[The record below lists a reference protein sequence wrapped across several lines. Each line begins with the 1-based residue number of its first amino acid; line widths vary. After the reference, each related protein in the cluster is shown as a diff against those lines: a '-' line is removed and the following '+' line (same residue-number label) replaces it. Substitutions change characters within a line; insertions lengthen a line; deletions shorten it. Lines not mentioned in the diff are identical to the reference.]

1 MNKPCLYCHHCP
13 PRNVL
18 DFWLFRL
25 PVGLKTPIINTKLDM
40 QPLEFAIFLQFFVG
54 LIAAVNPIGIMPIF
68 VSLTGHM
75 SPEER
80 NKTALTANIA
90 VCVILTVSLLA
101 GQFLLDMF
109 SISLDSFRVAGG
121 LLLLTIAFSMMSG
134 KLGEDKQNKQE
145 KSESVSREQIGVV
158 PLAMP
163 LMAGP
168 GAISS
173 TIVYGSR
180 YPGITSTVGIA
191 LTIVVFATCC
201 WMLFRAAPIIVRF
214 LGQTG
219 INVITRIMGL
229 ILAALGIEFIA
240 NGLRALFP
248 GLA

>member
-1 MNKPCLYCHHCP
+1 
-13 PRNVL
+13 
-18 DFWLFRL
+18 
-25 PVGLKTPIINTKLDM
+25 M
-40 QPLEFAIFLQFFVG
+40 QTFEIAIFLQFFLG
-54 LIAAVNPIGIMPIF
+54 LVAAVNPVGIMPVF
-68 VSLTGHM
+68 VSLTSHM
-75 SPEER
+75 TQEEK
-80 NKTALTANIA
+80 NKTALTANLA
-90 VCVILTVSLLA
+90 VAIILVVSLMA
-101 GQFLLDMF
+101 GQMLLDMF

-121 LLLLTIAFSMMSG
+121 LLLLSIAFSMMSG

-145 KSESVSREQIGVV
+145 KSEYVSREQIGVV

-180 YPGITSTVGIA
+180 YPGMVDTVGIII
-191 LTIVVFATCC
+191 TILVFATCT
-201 WMLFRAAPIIVRF
+201 WLLFRSAPLIVRF

-229 ILAALGIEFIA
+229 ILGALGIEFIA
-240 NGLRALFP
+240 NGLRNLFP

>member
-1 MNKPCLYCHHCP
+1 
-13 PRNVL
+13 
-18 DFWLFRL
+18 
-25 PVGLKTPIINTKLDM
+25 M
-40 QPLEFAIFLQFFVG
+40 QSFEMAIYLQFFLG
-54 LIAAVNPIGIMPIF
+54 LVAAVNPVGIMPVF

-75 SPEER
+75 TAEEKH
-80 NKTALTANIA
+80 KTATTANLA
-90 VCVILTVSLLA
+90 VLIILTVSLLA
-101 GQFLLDMF
+101 GQMLLDMF
-109 SISLDSFRVAGG
+109 SISIDSFRVAGG
-121 LLLLTIAFSMMSG
+121 LLLMSIAFSMMSG

-173 TIVYGSR
+173 TIVYGAR
-180 YPGITSTVGIA
+180 YPSMLDTVGIMCTVA
-191 LTIVVFATCC
+191 IFCVMC
-201 WMLFRAAPIIVRF
+201 WLLFRCAPYIVRF

-229 ILAALGIEFIA
+229 ILGALGIEFIA
-240 NGLRALFP
+240 NGLRNLFP

>member
-1 MNKPCLYCHHCP
+1 
-13 PRNVL
+13 
-18 DFWLFRL
+18 
-25 PVGLKTPIINTKLDM
+25 M
-40 QPLEFAIFLQFFVG
+40 QSFEIAIFLQFFLG
-54 LIAAVNPIGIMPIF
+54 LVAAVNPVGIMPVF

-75 SPEER
+75 TLEEK
-80 NKTALTANIA
+80 NKTAATANIA
-90 VCVILTVSLLA
+90 VAIILIIALLA
-101 GQFLLDMF
+101 GQMLLDLF

-121 LLLLTIAFSMMSG
+121 LLLLSIAFSMMSG

-145 KSESVSREQIGVV
+145 KSEYISREQIAVV

-163 LMAGP
+163 LMAGL

-180 YPGITSTVGIA
+180 YPNMLDTLGIILTVVA
-191 LTIVVFATCC
+191 FSFCSWL
-201 WMLFRAAPIIVRF
+201 LFRSAPYIVRL

-229 ILAALGIEFIA
+229 ILGALGIEFIA
-240 NGLRALFP
+240 NGLRNLFP

>member
-1 MNKPCLYCHHCP
+1 
-13 PRNVL
+13 
-18 DFWLFRL
+18 
-25 PVGLKTPIINTKLDM
+25 M
-40 QPLEFAIFLQFFVG
+40 QPLELAIFLQFFVG
-54 LIAAVNPIGIMPIF
+54 LIAAVNPVGIMPIF

-80 NKTALTANIA
+80 NKTALTANLA
-90 VCVILTVSLLA
+90 VAVILTVSLLA
-101 GQFLLDMF
+101 GQLLLDMF

-145 KSESVSREQIGVV
+145 KSESISREQIGVV

-180 YPGITSTVGIA
+180 YPGMSSTIGIA
-191 LTIVVFATCC
+191 VTIVAFAFCC
-201 WMLFRAAPIIVRF
+201 WLLFRAAPIIVRF

>member
-1 MNKPCLYCHHCP
+1 
-13 PRNVL
+13 
-18 DFWLFRL
+18 
-25 PVGLKTPIINTKLDM
+25 M
-40 QPLEFAIFLQFFVG
+40 QSFEIAIFLQFFLG
-54 LIAAVNPIGIMPIF
+54 LVAAVNPVGIMPVF

-75 SPEER
+75 TLEEK
-80 NKTALTANIA
+80 NKTAATANIA
-90 VCVILTVSLLA
+90 VAIILIIALLA
-101 GQFLLDMF
+101 GQMLLDLF

-121 LLLLTIAFSMMSG
+121 LLLLSIAFSMMSG

-145 KSESVSREQIGVV
+145 KSEYISREQIAVV

-180 YPGITSTVGIA
+180 YPNMLDTLGIILTVVA
-191 LTIVVFATCC
+191 FSFCSWL
-201 WMLFRAAPIIVRF
+201 LFRSAPYIVRL

-229 ILAALGIEFIA
+229 ILGALGIEFIA
-240 NGLRALFP
+240 NGLRNLFP
-248 GLA
+248 RLSVNRE

>member
-1 MNKPCLYCHHCP
+1 MSNF
-13 PRNVL
+13 
-18 DFWLFRL
+18 D
-25 PVGLKTPIINTKLDM
+25 I
-40 QPLEFAIFLQFFVG
+40 AIFLQFFLGMV
-54 LIAAVNPIGIMPIF
+54 AAVNPVGIMPVF

-75 SPEER
+75 SPEEK
-80 NKTALTANIA
+80 NKTALTANVA
-90 VCVILTVSLLA
+90 VAVILVVSLLA
-101 GQFLLDMF
+101 GQLLLDMF
-109 SISLDSFRVAGG
+109 SISLDSFRIAGG
-121 LLLLTIAFSMMSG
+121 LLLLSIAFSMMSG

-145 KSESVSREQIGVV
+145 KSEYVSREQIGVV

-180 YPGITSTVGIA
+180 YPSMMDTVGI
-191 LTIVVFATCC
+191 VVTVGLFCACS
-201 WMLFRAAPIIVRF
+201 WVLFRSAPLIVRF

-229 ILAALGIEFIA
+229 ILAALGVEFIA
-240 NGLRALFP
+240 NGLRNLFP

>member
-1 MNKPCLYCHHCP
+1 
-13 PRNVL
+13 
-18 DFWLFRL
+18 
-25 PVGLKTPIINTKLDM
+25 M
-40 QPLEFAIFLQFFVG
+40 QTLELAIFLQFFLG
-54 LIAAVNPIGIMPIF
+54 LVAAVNPVGIMPVF

-75 SPEER
+75 TPEEKS
-80 NKTALTANIA
+80 KTATTANVA
-90 VCVILTVSLLA
+90 VVVILIISLFA
-101 GQFLLDMF
+101 GQLLLDMF

-121 LLLLTIAFSMMSG
+121 LLLLSIAFSMMSG

-145 KSESVSREQIGVV
+145 KSEYVSREQIGVV

-173 TIVYGSR
+173 TIVYGAR
-180 YPGITSTVGIA
+180 YPSALDTVGISV
-191 LTIVVFATCC
+191 TI
-201 WMLFRAAPIIVRF
+201 MLFCFCSWLLFRSAPLIVRF

-229 ILAALGIEFIA
+229 ILGALGIEFIA
-240 NGLRALFP
+240 NGLRNLFP

>member
-1 MNKPCLYCHHCP
+1 
-13 PRNVL
+13 
-18 DFWLFRL
+18 
-25 PVGLKTPIINTKLDM
+25 M
-40 QPLEFAIFLQFFVG
+40 QFEFAIFLQFFLG
-54 LIAAVNPIGIMPIF
+54 LVAAVNPVGIMPVF

-75 SPEER
+75 TPEEK
-80 NKTALTANIA
+80 NKTARTANIA
-90 VCVILTVSLLA
+90 VAIILITALLA
-101 GQFLLDMF
+101 GQMLLDMF

-121 LLLLTIAFSMMSG
+121 LLLMSIAFSMMSG

-145 KSESVSREQIGVV
+145 KSEYISREQIGVV

-180 YPGITSTVGIA
+180 YPAMMDTAGIV
-191 LTIVVFATCC
+191 LTIMVFSVAS
-201 WMLFRAAPIIVRF
+201 WLLFRSAPYIVRL

-229 ILAALGIEFIA
+229 ILGALGIEFIT
-240 NGLRALFP
+240 NGLRSLFP

>member
-1 MNKPCLYCHHCP
+1 
-13 PRNVL
+13 
-18 DFWLFRL
+18 
-25 PVGLKTPIINTKLDM
+25 M
-40 QPLEFAIFLQFFVG
+40 QSFEIAIFLQFFLG
-54 LIAAVNPIGIMPIF
+54 LVAAVNPVGIMPVF
-68 VSLTGHM
+68 GSLTGHM
-75 SPEER
+75 TLEEK
-80 NKTALTANIA
+80 NKTAATANIA
-90 VCVILTVSLLA
+90 VAIILIIALLA
-101 GQFLLDMF
+101 GQMLLDLF

-121 LLLLTIAFSMMSG
+121 LLLLSIAFSMMSG

-145 KSESVSREQIGVV
+145 KSEYISREQIAVV

-180 YPGITSTVGIA
+180 YPNMLDTLGIILTVVA
-191 LTIVVFATCC
+191 FSFCSWL
-201 WMLFRAAPIIVRF
+201 LFRSAPYIVRL

-229 ILAALGIEFIA
+229 ILGALGIEFIA
-240 NGLRALFP
+240 NGLRNLFP

>member
-1 MNKPCLYCHHCP
+1 
-13 PRNVL
+13 
-18 DFWLFRL
+18 
-25 PVGLKTPIINTKLDM
+25 M
-40 QPLEFAIFLQFFVG
+40 QTFEVAIFLQFFLG
-54 LIAAVNPIGIMPIF
+54 LVAAVNPVGIMPVF

-75 SPEER
+75 TPEEKY
-80 NKTALTANIA
+80 KTALTANVA
-90 VCVILTVSLLA
+90 VAIILTVSLLA
-101 GQFLLDMF
+101 GQMLLDMF

-121 LLLLTIAFSMMSG
+121 LLLLSIAFSMMSG

-145 KSESVSREQIGVV
+145 RSEYVSREQIGVV

-180 YPGITSTVGIA
+180 YPSMFDTMGIVI
-191 LTIVVFATCC
+191 TIVAFSFCS
-201 WMLFRAAPIIVRF
+201 WLLFRSAPIIVRF

-229 ILAALGIEFIA
+229 ILGALGIEFIA
-240 NGLRALFP
+240 NGLRNLFP

>member
-1 MNKPCLYCHHCP
+1 MQ
-13 PRNVL
+13 
-18 DFWLFRL
+18 
-25 PVGLKTPIINTKLDM
+25 GLEL
-40 QPLEFAIFLQFFVG
+40 AIFMQFFLG
-54 LIAAVNPIGIMPIF
+54 LVAAVNPIGIMPVF
-68 VSLTGHM
+68 VSLTAHM
-75 SPEER
+75 PPEER
-80 NKTALTANIA
+80 NRTALQANIA
-90 VCVILTVSLLA
+90 VAVILIVSLVA
-101 GQFLLDMF
+101 GQMLLDMF

-121 LLLLTIAFSMMSG
+121 LLLLSIAFSMMSG

-145 KSESVSREQIGVV
+145 KSEYISKEQIGVV

-180 YPGITSTVGIA
+180 YPATIDTVGIGISIIA
-191 LTIVVFATCC
+191 FATCS
-201 WMLFRAAPIIVRF
+201 WLLFRSAPVIVRF

-229 ILAALGIEFIA
+229 ILGALGIEFIA
-240 NGLRALFP
+240 NGLRNLFP

>member
-1 MNKPCLYCHHCP
+1 
-13 PRNVL
+13 
-18 DFWLFRL
+18 
-25 PVGLKTPIINTKLDM
+25 M
-40 QPLEFAIFLQFFVG
+40 QSFEIAIFLQFFLG
-54 LIAAVNPIGIMPIF
+54 LVAAVNPVGIMPVF

-75 SPEER
+75 TLEEK
-80 NKTALTANIA
+80 NKTAATANIA
-90 VCVILTVSLLA
+90 VAIILIIALLA
-101 GQFLLDMF
+101 GQMMLDLF

-121 LLLLTIAFSMMSG
+121 LLLLSIAFSMMSG

-145 KSESVSREQIGVV
+145 KSEYISREQIAVV

-180 YPGITSTVGIA
+180 YPNMLDTFGIV
-191 LTIVVFATCC
+191 LTIVAFSFCS
-201 WMLFRAAPIIVRF
+201 WLLFRSAPYIVRL

-229 ILAALGIEFIA
+229 ILGALGIEFIA
-240 NGLRALFP
+240 NGLRSLFP

>member
-1 MNKPCLYCHHCP
+1 
-13 PRNVL
+13 
-18 DFWLFRL
+18 
-25 PVGLKTPIINTKLDM
+25 M
-40 QPLEFAIFLQFFVG
+40 QSFEIAIFLQFFLG
-54 LIAAVNPIGIMPIF
+54 LVAAVNPVGIMPVF

-75 SPEER
+75 TLEEK
-80 NKTALTANIA
+80 NKTAATANIA
-90 VCVILTVSLLA
+90 VAIILIIALLA
-101 GQFLLDMF
+101 GQMLLDLF

-121 LLLLTIAFSMMSG
+121 LLLLSIAFSMMSG

-145 KSESVSREQIGVV
+145 KSEYISREQIAVV

-173 TIVYGSR
+173 TIVYGAR
-180 YPGITSTVGIA
+180 YPNMFDTLGIILTVVA
-191 LTIVVFATCC
+191 FSFCSWL
-201 WMLFRAAPIIVRF
+201 LFRSAPYIVRL

-229 ILAALGIEFIA
+229 ILGALGIEFIA
-240 NGLRALFP
+240 NGLRRLFP

>member
-1 MNKPCLYCHHCP
+1 
-13 PRNVL
+13 
-18 DFWLFRL
+18 
-25 PVGLKTPIINTKLDM
+25 M
-40 QPLEFAIFLQFFVG
+40 QSFEIAIFLQFFLG
-54 LIAAVNPIGIMPIF
+54 LVAAVNPVGIMPVF

-75 SPEER
+75 TLEEK
-80 NKTALTANIA
+80 NKTAATANIA
-90 VCVILTVSLLA
+90 VAIILIIALLA
-101 GQFLLDMF
+101 GQMLLDLF

-121 LLLLTIAFSMMSG
+121 LLLLSIAFSMMSG

-145 KSESVSREQIGVV
+145 KSEYISREQIAVV

-163 LMAGP
+163 LMASP

-180 YPGITSTVGIA
+180 YPNMLDTLGIILTVVA
-191 LTIVVFATCC
+191 FSFCSWL
-201 WMLFRAAPIIVRF
+201 LFRSAPYIVRL

-229 ILAALGIEFIA
+229 ILGALGIEFIA
-240 NGLRALFP
+240 NGLRNLFP

>member
-1 MNKPCLYCHHCP
+1 MS
-13 PRNVL
+13 
-18 DFWLFRL
+18 FE
-25 PVGLKTPIINTKLDM
+25 I
-40 QPLEFAIFLQFFVG
+40 AIFLQFFLG
-54 LIAAVNPIGIMPIF
+54 LVAAVNPVGIMPIF

-75 SPEER
+75 TPEDK
-80 NKTALTANIA
+80 NKVAATSNFA
-90 VCVILTVSLLA
+90 VAIILTVALLG
-101 GQFLLDMF
+101 GQMLLDMF

-121 LLLLTIAFSMMSG
+121 MLLMSIAFSMMSG

-145 KSESVSREQIGVV
+145 KSEYISREQIGVV

-180 YPGITSTVGIA
+180 YPSMMDTTGIVITIA
-191 LTIVVFATCC
+191 AFCLCS
-201 WMLFRAAPIIVRF
+201 WLLFRSAPYIVKL

-229 ILAALGIEFIA
+229 ILGALGIEFIT
-240 NGLRALFP
+240 NGLRSLFP

>member
-1 MNKPCLYCHHCP
+1 
-13 PRNVL
+13 
-18 DFWLFRL
+18 
-25 PVGLKTPIINTKLDM
+25 M
-40 QPLEFAIFLQFFVG
+40 QSFEIAIFLQFFLG
-54 LIAAVNPIGIMPIF
+54 LVAAVNPVGIIPVF

-75 SPEER
+75 TLEEK
-80 NKTALTANIA
+80 NKTAATANIA
-90 VCVILTVSLLA
+90 VAIILIIALLA
-101 GQFLLDMF
+101 GQMLLDLF

-121 LLLLTIAFSMMSG
+121 LLLLSIAFSMMSG

-145 KSESVSREQIGVV
+145 KSEYISREQIAVV

-180 YPGITSTVGIA
+180 YPNMLDTLGIILTVVA
-191 LTIVVFATCC
+191 FSFCSWL
-201 WMLFRAAPIIVRF
+201 LFRSAPYIVRL

-229 ILAALGIEFIA
+229 ILGALGIEFIA
-240 NGLRALFP
+240 NGLRNLFP

>member
-1 MNKPCLYCHHCP
+1 
-13 PRNVL
+13 
-18 DFWLFRL
+18 
-25 PVGLKTPIINTKLDM
+25 M
-40 QPLEFAIFLQFFVG
+40 QSFEIAIFLQFFLG
-54 LIAAVNPIGIMPIF
+54 LVAAVNPVGIMPVF

-75 SPEER
+75 TLEEK
-80 NKTALTANIA
+80 NKTAATANIA
-90 VCVILTVSLLA
+90 VAIALLA
-101 GQFLLDMF
+101 GQMLLDLF

-121 LLLLTIAFSMMSG
+121 LLLLSIAFSMMSG

-145 KSESVSREQIGVV
+145 KSEYISREQIAVV

-180 YPGITSTVGIA
+180 YPNMLDTLGIILTVVA
-191 LTIVVFATCC
+191 FSFCSWL
-201 WMLFRAAPIIVRF
+201 LFRSAPYIVRL

-229 ILAALGIEFIA
+229 ILGALGIEFIA
-240 NGLRALFP
+240 NGLRNLFP

>member
-1 MNKPCLYCHHCP
+1 
-13 PRNVL
+13 
-18 DFWLFRL
+18 
-25 PVGLKTPIINTKLDM
+25 M
-40 QPLEFAIFLQFFVG
+40 QTLELAIFLQFFVG

-68 VSLTGHM
+68 VSLTSHM

-80 NKTALTANIA
+80 NKTALTANLGVA
-90 VCVILTVSLLA
+90 VILTVSLLA
-101 GQFLLDMF
+101 GQMLLDMF

-145 KSESVSREQIGVV
+145 KSESISREQIGIV

-180 YPGITSTVGIA
+180 HPDVISTVGIA
-191 LTIVVFATCC
+191 LTIALFAFSC
-201 WMLFRAAPIIVRF
+201 WMLFRAAPLIVRV

>member
-1 MNKPCLYCHHCP
+1 
-13 PRNVL
+13 
-18 DFWLFRL
+18 
-25 PVGLKTPIINTKLDM
+25 M
-40 QPLEFAIFLQFFVG
+40 QSFEIAIFLQFFLG
-54 LIAAVNPIGIMPIF
+54 LVAAVNPVGIMPVF

-75 SPEER
+75 TLEEK
-80 NKTALTANIA
+80 NKTAATANIA
-90 VCVILTVSLLA
+90 VAIILIIALLA
-101 GQFLLDMF
+101 GQMLLDLF

-121 LLLLTIAFSMMSG
+121 LLLLSIAFSMMSG

-145 KSESVSREQIGVV
+145 KSEYISREQIAVV

-163 LMAGP
+163 LMAAGP

-180 YPGITSTVGIA
+180 YPNMLDTLGIILTVVA
-191 LTIVVFATCC
+191 FSFCSWL
-201 WMLFRAAPIIVRF
+201 LFRSAPYIVRL

-229 ILAALGIEFIA
+229 ILGALGIEFIA
-240 NGLRALFP
+240 NGLRNLFP

>member
-1 MNKPCLYCHHCP
+1 MLNFEL
-13 PRNVL
+13 
-18 DFWLFRL
+18 
-25 PVGLKTPIINTKLDM
+25 
-40 QPLEFAIFLQFFVG
+40 AIYLQFFLG
-54 LIAAVNPIGIMPIF
+54 LFAAVNPVGIMPVF
-68 VSLTGHM
+68 VSLTAHM
-75 SPEER
+75 SAEEKK
-80 NKTALTANIA
+80 KTATTANIA
-90 VCVILTVSLLA
+90 VAAILIVSLLI
-101 GQFLLDMF
+101 GQMLLDMF

-121 LLLLTIAFSMMSG
+121 LLLLSIAFSMMSG

-145 KSESVSREQIGVV
+145 KSEYVSREQIGVV

-180 YPGITSTVGIA
+180 YPTMANTVGLILTMIA
-191 LTIVVFATCC
+191 FALGT
-201 WMLFRAAPIIVRF
+201 WLLFRSAPLIVRF

-229 ILAALGIEFIA
+229 ILGALGIEFIA
-240 NGLRALFP
+240 NGLRNLFP